1 MSDEYGDRTSESIP
15 KGDDELLT
23 VPEAAK
29 ELQVSRATLYRL
41 MDAGVIFPIPTN
53 PLLKRPLRHLFT
65 RAEVERVKTHVH
77 RQQPK
82 AND

>member
-1 MSDEYGDRTSESIP
+1 MSREYGDRSNESIP

-29 ELQVSRATLYRL
+29 ELDVSRATLYRL
-41 MDAGVIFPIPTN
+41 MDAGVIFPIPVN

-65 RAEVERVKTHVH
+65 RDEVERVKEQVRHK
-77 RQQPK
+77 Q